1 MDRQKN
7 ARMKIAIVSNPNSSL
22 TAEKMVGIYTSL
34 QELLEEYEVIVHT
47 RLGGDFFPDAQ
58 GVVKLSSAVQ
68 EMDYKALLRT
78 SILEILQEKP
88 ILIITVGGD
97 GLASYVAD
105 TVITHLAISQRPAM
119 LGVAAGTANVGPIVS
134 LAVNQLPFLK
144 LDAME
149 IIEVDAI
156 EVLDGS
162 EHVGYAFNDVIIG
175 NSLLA
180 TIGGKVSNISVE
192 ALVTHDKKV
201 TIQPGHKIVDKT
213 FTITTN
219 GQITK
224 IKNNKEIKQIIV
236 TSLQFDQ
243 LYGRAIFGALCL
255 GKERGPMAA
264 IGLSNRVIV
273 DADFVHWSEPE
284 FTTIQHLVFTP
295 NQEITLCNLGED
307 AHIVIDGNPYLRKSQ
322 KISFRLL
329 PAVLK
334 VLRSHRKGG
343 TRYEAND

>member
-1 MDRQKN
+1 GQ
-7 ARMKIAIVSNPNSSL
+7 
-22 TAEKMVGIYTSL
+22 
-34 QELLEEYEVIVHT
+34 
-47 RLGGDFFPDAQ
+47 
-58 GVVKLSSAVQ
+58 
-68 EMDYKALLRT
+68 
-78 SILEILQEKP
+78 
-88 ILIITVGGD
+88 
-97 GLASYVAD
+97 
-105 TVITHLAISQRPAM
+105 
-119 LGVAAGTANVGPIVS
+119 
-134 LAVNQLPFLK
+134 
-144 LDAME
+144 
-149 IIEVDAI
+149 
-156 EVLDGS
+156 
-162 EHVGYAFNDVIIG
+162 
-175 NSLLA
+175 
-180 TIGGKVSNISVE
+180 
-192 ALVTHDKKV
+192 
-201 TIQPGHKIVDKT
+201 KIVDKT

-224 IKNNKEIKQIIV
+224 VKNSKEIKQIIV